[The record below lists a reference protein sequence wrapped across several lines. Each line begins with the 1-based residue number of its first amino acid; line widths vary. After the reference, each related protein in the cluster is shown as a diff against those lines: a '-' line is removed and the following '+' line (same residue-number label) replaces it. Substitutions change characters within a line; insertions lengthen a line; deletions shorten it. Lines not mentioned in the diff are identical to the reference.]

1 MTRALQK
8 ATILPAVAAAPQAA
22 AETRTDFDPRR
33 QSVSSSRRAFGGLG
47 RLSPGIKRAPNA
59 SASALRLGPGRLL
72 SGPYRV
78 CRPLAGWSILHPP
91 LSRRRRQPA
100 AGIQAPQS
108 QPRHRWLRR
117 AAIRGKIGQSRS
129 RPPRAVGRSWRRS
142 RALLR
147 SADSEERALVP
158 AAPNSRQAGHASR
171 ALRLSSPAAQ
181 PARPVSAPPAH
192 ALGSRRLSATLLP
205 A

>member
-22 AETRTDFDPRR
+22 TETRTDFDPRR

-78 CRPLAGWSILHPP
+78 CRPLAGRSILHPP
-91 LSRRRRQPA
+91 FSAGGGSRRRESRLRNPSPATAGFVAQRSAGKSGRADHGLPALLADHGGDRVPSCGQLTRKSAHSCRQPQTRDRLA
-100 AGIQAPQS
+100 M
-108 QPRHRWLRR
+108 R
-117 AAIRGKIGQSRS
+117 AARCDS
-129 RPPRAVGRSWRRS
+129 PPPPLNLPGRCRR
-142 RALLR
+142 RRHMRLG
-147 SADSEERALVP
+147 LV
-158 AAPNSRQAGHASR
+158 
-171 ALRLSSPAAQ
+171 
-181 PARPVSAPPAH
+181 V
-192 ALGSRRLSATLLP
+192 
-205 A
+205 